1 MRRIDL
7 SADGPGQHEAAAG
20 EAHGEEKSGQTPEGQ
35 RAEREHKNRPGE
47 KETAREHGVGQLAE
61 LEDAIREVARE
72 GRGEKEREGDGG
84 SVGGRAR
91 VAEGVDVAEKGHTPE
106 HEIAHGRVQEEE
118 REEGR
123 PGVSVPQHLEHAPH
137 DLGKPRHG
145 RALLDVPARMIAHE
159 DKAEERAQ
167 QGDGADGDE
176 GAAPTRRRH
185 QGGEGRRPEEGAQHA
200 HGGADG
206 RHRPEVR
213 GREPARRDLEAAER
227 AQPHDGRA
235 RRHDAPDSQAIDEET
250 GRDHEAGIGV
260 EVHGGEQPDDG
271 AAGLEGLHDLLGHHA
286 GRHPMN
292 EGEDEDEGG
301 NAPHDPAEAGDHRP
315 QDSRGR

>member
-1 MRRIDL
+1 M
-7 SADGPGQHEAAAG
+7 
-20 EAHGEEKSGQTPEGQ
+20 
-35 RAEREHKNRPGE
+35 
-47 KETAREHGVGQLAE
+47 
-61 LEDAIREVARE
+61 
-72 GRGEKEREGDGG
+72 
-84 SVGGRAR
+84 
-91 VAEGVDVAEKGHTPE
+91 
-106 HEIAHGRVQEEE
+106 
-118 REEGR
+118 
-123 PGVSVPQHLEHAPH
+123 SVPQHLEHAAR

-176 GAAPTRRRH
+176 GAAPARRRH

-213 GREPARRDLEAAER
+213 GREPARRDLEAADKRDGGAETDQEAPAEEHARSCREPHGER

-250 GRDHEAGIGV
+250 GGDHEAGVGV

-271 AAGLEGLHDLLGHHA
+271 AAGLEGLHDLLRHHA

-301 NAPHDPAEAGDHRP
+301 NAPHDPAEAGAHRP
-315 QDSRGR
+315 NDSRGQVDSLARSCQPYPVTPT